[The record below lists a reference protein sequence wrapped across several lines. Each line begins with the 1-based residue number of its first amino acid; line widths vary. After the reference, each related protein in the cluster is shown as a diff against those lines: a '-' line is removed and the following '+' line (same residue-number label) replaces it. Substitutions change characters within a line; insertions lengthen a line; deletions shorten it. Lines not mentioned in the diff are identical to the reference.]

1 MRLGLAIKAFFRALM
16 DRSFAERVAGLLR
29 GEEGQPDAT
38 GQSAPAAE
46 QATEAPSRPA
56 AVQAPAAAR
65 RSEAL
70 TLLALLQREARLVD
84 FAKESLD
91 GYPDAQVGA
100 AVRDIHR
107 NLQATLERT
116 FGPRPLTSE
125 AEDEA
130 ISVPAGYSPMR
141 ITLAGEV
148 SGTPPYEG
156 KVCHRGWLATRCE
169 LPAWSGRDED
179 ADVIAPAEVEV
190 R

>member
-1 MRLGLAIKAFFRALM
+1 MRLGLAIKAFFRALT
-16 DRSFAERVAGLLR
+16 DRTFADQLTGLLR
-29 GEEGQPDAT
+29 GEQEQAAASGQI
-38 GQSAPAAE
+38 APATEPTA
-46 QATEAPSRPA
+46 EAPHRPA

-84 FAKESLD
+84 FVQESLD

-107 NLQATLERT
+107 NLQTTLDRT

-125 AEDEA
+125 AEGEA

-148 SGTPPYEG
+148 GGEPPYEG
-156 KVCHRGWLATRCE
+156 RVRHRGWLATRCD